1 MASVHAPRRESRHKP
16 LSAGEAVEKLIDT
29 SKLIQYREDVRPQ
42 EAKRIQDAFAMMAET
57 SEEGRASQAAER
69 RNSYRW
75 LLKKVQDAI
84 GPQLVLLCA
93 VGLGQSAIGGM
104 TDRVR
109 LEFLEAIKEQEEALK
124 SAILQK
130 LGDKYSV
137 SGPSDSSLY

>member
-1 MASVHAPRRESRHKP
+1 MARRESRHKA

-29 SKLIQYREDVRPQ
+29 FNLIQYREDVRPQ
-42 EAKRIQDAFAMMAET
+42 EAKRIQDAFALMAGT
-57 SEEGRASQAAER
+57 SGEGRVSQAAER

-75 LLKKVQDAI
+75 LLKKAQDAF
-84 GPQLVLLCA
+84 GPQLVVLCA

-109 LEFLEAIKEQEEALK
+109 LEFLEAIKKKEQVLK

-130 LGDKYSV
+130 LADECSV
-137 SGPSDSSLY
+137 SGSSESSLH